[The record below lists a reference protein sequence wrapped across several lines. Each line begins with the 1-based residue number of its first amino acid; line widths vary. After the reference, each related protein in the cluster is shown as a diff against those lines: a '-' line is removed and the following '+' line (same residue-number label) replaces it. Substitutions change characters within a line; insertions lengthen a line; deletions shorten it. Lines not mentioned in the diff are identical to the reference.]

1 MADRS
6 YDDPCGIA
14 RALNLIGER
23 WALLVV
29 RELMFG
35 PKRFT
40 DLKAGLP
47 TASQNVLSHRL
58 RELEESGVVTR
69 RRLGPPVGASAYEL
83 TPYGHALRPVV
94 MELARWGS
102 HVPIDSRAHL
112 SVSALMFAL
121 LTTFSAERAG
131 DFAATIELR
140 VSGEHFQA
148 TVADGKVGIIPGS
161 ADKPDA
167 VLTTTAGALRGLVFL
182 GHPLAGAAETAVQGD
197 HGVARRFLGLF
208 PRPEVFAG

>member
-29 RELMFG
+29 RELSFG

-58 RELEESGVVTR
+58 RELEESGVIAR
-69 RRLGPPVGASAYEL
+69 RQLGPPIGASAYEL
-83 TPYGHALRPVV
+83 TPRGYTLRPVV
-94 MELARWGS
+94 MELARWGC
-102 HVPIDSRAHL
+102 HTPTDSTAHL
-112 SVSALMFAL
+112 SVAALMFAL
-121 LTTFSAERAG
+121 LTAFSPERAG
-131 DFAATIELR
+131 DLTATVELR
-140 VSGEHFQA
+140 VSREHFRA
-148 TVADGKVGIIPGS
+148 TVNAGMLDITPGS

-167 VLTTTAGALRGLVFL
+167 VLTTEASALRGMVF
-182 GHPLAGAAETAVQGD
+182 AGRELPESGVQGD
-197 HGVARRFLGLF
+197 QGLLERFLGLF
-208 PRPEVFAG
+208 PRPEVFAV